1 MTEGFREKK
10 KHTRASA
17 VTRQK
22 QKDAPQAATKRFR
35 DGATAGGS
43 NSKMRPERLKMH
55 TVRDQEIKRLGNNNN
70 LESFF
75 PALMFHGRDN
85 GRERGRQGK
94 NERVETKEVRGDRWI
109 SCCDCPSLDVALNS
123 GPALASH
130 SPGWAP

>member
-35 DGATAGGS
+35 DGATAWGS

-94 NERVETKEVRGDRWI
+94 NERVENSLLKEQIAFFSKGKLVFWF
-109 SCCDCPSLDVALNS
+109 CLFLK
-123 GPALASH
+123 
-130 SPGWAP
+130 